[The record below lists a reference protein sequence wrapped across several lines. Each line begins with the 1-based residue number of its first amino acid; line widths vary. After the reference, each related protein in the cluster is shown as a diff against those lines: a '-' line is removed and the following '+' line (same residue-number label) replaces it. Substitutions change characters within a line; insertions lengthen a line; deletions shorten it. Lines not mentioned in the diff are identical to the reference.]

1 VFVREVVATSR
12 VADGNKL
19 PALVY
24 FTGGPGFESPRPVRR
39 TVWFARPS
47 ACAPATTSKPL
58 RASLRPDPFAVA
70 QVESGGWI
78 GAAVEKFR
86 VLLLVRA
93 CAVRRA
99 REVVHSFARWCWR
112 GLLADWYERHS
123 RTSHVGRRGACR
135 TNAARACPRP
145 FRRRR

>member
-1 VFVREVVATSR
+1 VGAQGTISVFVREVVATSR
-12 VADGNKL
+12 LADSNKL

-39 TVWFARPS
+39 PQWFPRPS
-47 ACAPATTSKPL
+47 ASTPATTC
-58 RASLRPDPFAVA
+58 RALCVSLCPDPFAVA

-99 REVVHSFARWCWR
+99 VVQWLVSGGGFAC
-112 GLLADWYERHS
+112 
-123 RTSHVGRRGACR
+123 
-135 TNAARACPRP
+135 
-145 FRRRR
+145 